1 MYIWDTNIKTKKMS
15 VETKSR
21 TNTVTLQD
29 AKKWTEKWQTETK
42 DKHCKAFFIPAL
54 DLSELLKE
62 MEILKKNDLTGKY
75 ELDESKLT
83 DAGVRGYLGID
94 TTKGTNKD
102 NGYGEKMLFVGTNY
116 NNKTGKHNDI
126 ILNPTNPQSKDSG
139 IYDFT
144 APCPTT
150 CDEGSQLYNS

>member
-1 MYIWDTNIKTKKMS
+1 MS
-15 VETKSR
+15 VETKPR
-21 TNTVTLQD
+21 TNTVTLEN
-29 AKKWTEKWQTETK
+29 AKKYTEKWQIATK
-42 DKHCKAFFIPAL
+42 DQHCKAFLIPAL

-83 DAGVRGYLGID
+83 NAGVRGYLGID
-94 TTKGTNKD
+94 STNGTGKD
-102 NGYGEKMLFVGTNY
+102 NGYGEKMLFVGTDY
-116 NNKTGKHNDI
+116 NSKTGAHNDI

-144 APCPTT
+144 YPCPST
-150 CDEGSQLYNS
+150 CDINSELYHEDK